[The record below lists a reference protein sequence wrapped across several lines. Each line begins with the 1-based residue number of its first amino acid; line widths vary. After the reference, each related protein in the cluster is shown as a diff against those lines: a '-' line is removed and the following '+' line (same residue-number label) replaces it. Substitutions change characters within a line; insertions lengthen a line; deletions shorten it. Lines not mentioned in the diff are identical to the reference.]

1 MQVWSRRM
9 AAGADDADHL
19 AQCDGL
25 PLMDEWVDEHVAVA
39 GDDSIGVFDVHV
51 PSFSAPRKSILVGP
65 TSSPATHAT
74 APLQWT
80 TNGSGTYRRIRH
92 VKTGTHAGQCR
103 DTILRMTS
111 RRSCA
116 QVWASVL
123 IFLSAAMGI
132 AVAVVAD
139 TVIGSINEQFDRNYG
154 SPPTGAMTFG
164 VAITI
169 IVSVLMIAFGVW
181 YYFVGSRTDS
191 AAVTAAWVLF
201 GIVVCTAFFTPG
213 WFTGAILYSDPGGS
227 GMFRWSVFVKL
238 IPNWLPTT
246 SLTLAIGKVVTFFA
260 AALVLSAARSRAAA
274 PAVPPAPSGP
284 PVDRG

>member
-1 MQVWSRRM
+1 MV
-9 AAGADDADHL
+9 
-19 AQCDGL
+19 
-25 PLMDEWVDEHVAVA
+25 
-39 GDDSIGVFDVHV
+39 IGPGCRISVYQHHANR
-51 PSFSAPRKSILVGP
+51 SWSAPTPSL
-65 TSSPATHAT
+65 ANHAT

-80 TNGSGTYRRIRH
+80 TNGAGAYRRIRP

-103 DTILRMTS
+103 DTILRMTRPLIPL

-132 AVAVVAD
+132 AVAVVAV

-181 YYFVGSRTDS
+181 YYFVGSRTGS
-191 AAVTAAWVLF
+191 AAVTTAWVLF

-213 WFTGAILYSDPGGS
+213 WFTGAIWYSDPGGS
-227 GMFRWSVFVKL
+227 GMFRWFVFVKL

-260 AALVLSAARSRAAA
+260 AVLVLSAARSRTAA
-274 PAVPPAPSGP
+274 PAVPLAPARP
-284 PVDRG
+284 PIARG